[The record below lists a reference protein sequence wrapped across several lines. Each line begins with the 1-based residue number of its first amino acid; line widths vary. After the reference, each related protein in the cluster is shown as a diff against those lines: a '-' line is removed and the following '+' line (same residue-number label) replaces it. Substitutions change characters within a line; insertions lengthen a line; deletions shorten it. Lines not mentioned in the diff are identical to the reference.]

1 MTSETPTARLAG
13 VNRRAST
20 RHDVEIAAHLTID
33 GPPTECALRNV
44 SQGGAF
50 ATVIGLGIG
59 TAVTVRFEI
68 PPVRE
73 IVEVTAIVRWTTSEG
88 VGLQFGG
95 LRAREAW
102 ALGRYLEAL
111 KYAPPGR

>member
-1 MTSETPTARLAG
+1 MTSESPTAQLVGA
-13 VNRRAST
+13 NRRAST
-20 RHDVEIAAHLTID
+20 RHDVEIEAHVTVD
-33 GPPTECALRNV
+33 GTPAKCSLHNV

-50 ATVIGLGIG
+50 ATVIGLGVG
-59 TAVTVRFEI
+59 TTVTVRFEL

-73 IVEVTAIVRWTTSEG
+73 VVEVSAIVRWTTSEG

-102 ALGRYLEAL
+102 ALGRFLEAL
-111 KYAPPGR
+111 RYTSPAR